1 MGIKKTL
8 LLMRELKL
16 LLFFCL
22 LTFAVSC
29 GQQKKYVE
37 YKVGKGETM
46 RSIARKLDIKTK
58 DLRRLNPDVRRRPAP
73 NTIIIVP
80 NTKLVASTPTNQKE
94 VFRARELDSV
104 VGLVDTDSIAL
115 VKADDVKNFLI
126 HEVKKGDTF
135 YNLTRFY
142 NVSQEAL
149 VSLNPELSEGLKLL
163 QKIKVKR
170 IKENANEAVVYNDEI
185 GEDISLKVALL
196 LPFRISEYD
205 TVSADDIF
213 DNSRLANYVTDF
225 YLGAELAIDS
235 LKSQGVSIELNV
247 YDTERNSS
255 KIRTILEENDLNQN
269 DVIIGPL
276 YSEEAVIVANEVE
289 IPLVFPVY
297 SKNQSKFKSPRIIK
311 TAPDKGVFSDAMATH
326 IKEVYETGTI
336 TVVSDGNL
344 ESDFH
349 ALKMSEILQDLDS
362 LNEVQVLKSVD
373 GYIEKE
379 RFLDVF
385 KQLTNNWVVLATSDN
400 VVVSDAINSLIS
412 LPDSITV
419 KVFSMDKGRAFD
431 KIDDNKLAKIGFT
444 YVNDRFVDE
453 DSKPTKIFNK
463 QYVAKNNSLPSFYAT
478 KGFDITYDVLVRL
491 ASGEPL
497 KETFNNGA
505 SYRVESKFN
514 YSKQLFETTQNKG
527 LFILQYNEDLTLTRL
542 K

>member
-1 MGIKKTL
+1 
-8 LLMRELKL
+8 MRELKL
-16 LLFFCL
+16 ILFFCL

-37 YKVGKGETM
+37 YKVAKGETM

-80 NTKLVASTPTNQKE
+80 NTKSLATANAQKE
-94 VFRARELDSV
+94 TFRKKQQ
-104 VGLVDTDSIAL
+104 DSIVEVDKDSIVLNTTEDAE
-115 VKADDVKNFLI
+115 KFLI

-142 NVSQEAL
+142 NVSKAAL
-149 VSLNPELSEGLKLL
+149 ISLNPELSNGLKLF
-163 QKIKVKR
+163 QKIKVKH
-170 IKENANEAVVYNDEI
+170 IEENTNETIVYNDEI
-185 GEDISLKVALL
+185 GEGVSLKVALL
-196 LPFRISEYD
+196 LPFRVSEYD
-205 TVSADDIF
+205 TVAADEIF

-225 YLGAELAIDS
+225 YMGAELAIDS
-235 LKSQGVSIELNV
+235 LRSQGVPIELNV

-255 KIRTILEENDLNQN
+255 KIRTVLEENDLDLN

-276 YSEEAVIVANEVE
+276 YSEEAVVVANEVE
-289 IPLVFPVY
+289 TPLVFPVY
-297 SKNQSKFKSPRIIK
+297 SKNQSNFKSSKIIK
-311 TAPDKGVFSDAMATH
+311 TAPDKAVFSEAIATH
-326 IKEVYETGTI
+326 IKDVFEEGTI
-336 TVVSDGNL
+336 TIVSDGDL
-344 ESDFH
+344 ESEFH
-349 ALKMSEILQDLDS
+349 ASKMSEILQDVDS
-362 LNEVQVLKSVD
+362 LNEVQLLKAVD

-379 RFLDVF
+379 RFLEVF

-412 LPDSITV
+412 LPDSITA
-419 KVFSMDKGRAFD
+419 KVFSMDKGKAFD
-431 KIDDNKLAKIGFT
+431 KIDDNKLARVGFT

-453 DSKPTKIFNK
+453 DSEFTKTFNQ

-478 KGFDITYDVLVRL
+478 KGFDITYDILVRL
-491 ASGEPL
+491 ASGTSL
-497 KETFNNGA
+497 KETFKKGA

>member
-1 MGIKKTL
+1 
-8 LLMRELKL
+8 MRELKL

-115 VKADDVKNFLI
+115 AKADDVKNFLI

-149 VSLNPELSEGLKLL
+149 VFLNPELSEGLKLL

-170 IKENANEAVVYNDEI
+170 IKENASEAVVYNDEI

-289 IPLVFPVY
+289 TPLVFPVY
-297 SKNQSKFKSPRIIK
+297 SKNQSKFKTPRIIK
-311 TAPDKGVFSDAMATH
+311 TAPDKGVFSDAMAAH

-344 ESDFH
+344 EADFH

-362 LNEVQVLKSVD
+362 LNEVQVLKAVD

-379 RFLDVF
+379 RFLEVF

-412 LPDSITV
+412 LPDSITA
-419 KVFSMDKGRAFD
+419 KVFSIDKGRAFD

-444 YVNDRFVDE
+444 YVSDRFVDE
-453 DSKPTKIFNK
+453 DSEPTKIFNK
-463 QYVAKNNSLPSFYAT
+463 QYVSKNNSLPSFYAT
-478 KGFDITYDVLVRL
+478 KGFDIMYDVLVRL
-491 ASGEPL
+491 ASGESL
-497 KETFNNGA
+497 KETFNKGA

>member
-1 MGIKKTL
+1 
-8 LLMRELKL
+8 MRELKL
-16 LLFFCL
+16 ILFLCL

-37 YKVGKGETM
+37 YKVAKGETM

-80 NTKLVASTPTNQKE
+80 NTKSLITANAQKE
-94 VFRARELDSV
+94 ALIRRVLDSEAV
-104 VGLVDTDSIAL
+104 LVETDSTAL
-115 VKADDVKNFLI
+115 AADDAKNFLI

-142 NVSQEAL
+142 NVSQEEL
-149 VSLNPELSEGLKLL
+149 ISLNPELSEGLKLF
-163 QKIKVKR
+163 QKIKIKS
-170 IKENANEAVVYNDEI
+170 IKENVNEAVVYSDEI
-185 GEDISLKVALL
+185 GEDVSLKVALL
-196 LPFRISEYD
+196 LPFRVSEYD
-205 TVSADDIF
+205 TVAADDIF

-225 YLGAELAIDS
+225 YMGAELAIDS
-235 LKSQGVSIELNV
+235 LRLQGVGIELNV

-289 IPLVFPVY
+289 TPVVFPVY
-297 SKNQSKFKSPRIIK
+297 SKNQSKFKSSKIIK
-311 TAPDKGVFSDAMATH
+311 TAPNKEVFSDAIATH
-326 IKEVYETGTI
+326 IKEVYTEGTI
-336 TVVSDGNL
+336 TVVSDGNP

-349 ALKMSEILQDLDS
+349 ALKMSEILQDVDS
-362 LNEVQVLKSVD
+362 INEVQVIKAID

-379 RFLDVF
+379 RFLEVF

-400 VVVSDAINSLIS
+400 VVVSVAINSLIS
-412 LPDSITV
+412 LPDSISA
-419 KVFSMDKGRAFD
+419 KVFSMDKGKAFD

-444 YVNDRFVDE
+444 YVNDLFVDE
-453 DSKPTKIFNK
+453 NLEPTKIFNK
-463 QYVAKNNSLPSFYAT
+463 QYLAKNKTLPSFYAT
-478 KGFDITYDVLVRL
+478 KGFDITYDILVRL

-497 KETFNNGA
+497 KETFKKGA

-514 YSKQLFETTQNKG
+514 YSEELFETTENKG

>member
-16 LLFFCL
+16 ILFFCL

-37 YKVGKGETM
+37 YKVAKGETM

-58 DLRRLNPDVRRRPAP
+58 DLRRMNPDVRRRPAP
-73 NTIIIVP
+73 NTIIIIP
-80 NTKLVASTPTNQKE
+80 NTKSLATANAQKE
-94 VFRARELDSV
+94 TFRKKQQ
-104 VGLVDTDSIAL
+104 DSIVEVDKDSIVLNSTEDAE
-115 VKADDVKNFLI
+115 KFLI

-142 NVSQEAL
+142 NVSKAAL
-149 VSLNPELSEGLKLL
+149 ISLNPELSDGLKLF
-163 QKIKVKR
+163 QKIKVKH
-170 IKENANEAVVYNDEI
+170 IEENANETIVYNDEI
-185 GEDISLKVALL
+185 REGVSLKVALL
-196 LPFRISEYD
+196 LPFRVSEYD
-205 TVSADDIF
+205 TVAADEIF

-225 YLGAELAIDS
+225 YMGAELAIDS
-235 LKSQGVSIELNV
+235 LRSQGVPIELNV

-255 KIRTILEENDLNQN
+255 KIRTVLEENDLDLN

-276 YSEEAVIVANEVE
+276 YSEEALVVANEVE
-289 IPLVFPVY
+289 TPLVFPVY
-297 SKNQSKFKSPRIIK
+297 SKNQSNFKSSKIIK
-311 TAPDKGVFSDAMATH
+311 TAPDKAVFSEAIATH
-326 IKEVYETGTI
+326 IKDVFEEGTI
-336 TVVSDGNL
+336 TIVSDGDL
-344 ESDFH
+344 ESEFH
-349 ALKMSEILQDLDS
+349 ASKMSEILQDVDS
-362 LNEVQVLKSVD
+362 LNEVQLLKAVD

-379 RFLDVF
+379 RFLEVF

-412 LPDSITV
+412 LPDSITA
-419 KVFSMDKGRAFD
+419 KVFSMDKGKAFD
-431 KIDDNKLAKIGFT
+431 KIDDNKLARVGFT

-453 DSKPTKIFNK
+453 NSEFTKTFNQ

-478 KGFDITYDVLVRL
+478 KGFDITYDILVRL
-491 ASGEPL
+491 ASGTPL
-497 KETFNNGA
+497 KETFKKGA

>member
-1 MGIKKTL
+1 
-8 LLMRELKL
+8 MREMKL

-37 YKVGKGETM
+37 YRVGKGETM

-80 NTKLVASTPTNQKE
+80 NIKLVVTAASQKE
-94 VFRARELDSV
+94 AFRKKVLDSV
-104 VGLVDTDSIAL
+104 VALDVTDSIAL
-115 VKADDVKNFLI
+115 IAAEDAKNFLI

-149 VSLNPELSEGLKLL
+149 TSLNPELSEGLKLG
-163 QKIKVKR
+163 QEIKVKK
-170 IKENANEAVVYNDEI
+170 IKENEDEAIVYNDEI
-185 GEDISLKVALL
+185 GEEISLKVALL

-235 LKSQGVSIELNV
+235 LRLQGVAIELNV
-247 YDTERNSS
+247 FDTERNSS
-255 KIRTILEENDLNQN
+255 QIRTILEENDLNEN

-276 YSEEAVIVANEVE
+276 YSEEAVIVANEVDT
-289 IPLVFPVY
+289 PVVFPVF
-297 SKNQSKFKSPRIIK
+297 SKNQSKFKSSRIIK
-311 TAPDKGVFSDAMATH
+311 TAPDKGVFSDAMAAH

-336 TVVSDGNL
+336 TIVSDGNP

-349 ALKMSEILQDLDS
+349 ALKMSEILQDVDS
-362 LNEVQVLKSVD
+362 LNEVHVLKAVD

-379 RFLDVF
+379 RFLEVF

-412 LPDSITV
+412 LPDSITA

-444 YVNDRFVDE
+444 YVSDRFVDE
-453 DSKPTKIFNK
+453 NSTPTKIFNR
-463 QYVAKNNSLPSFYAT
+463 QYVAKNNTLPSFYAT
-478 KGFDITYDVLVRL
+478 KGFDITYDILVRL
-491 ASGEPL
+491 ASGNQL
-497 KETFNNGA
+497 KPTFKNGA

-514 YSKQLFETTQNKG
+514 YSKQLFDTTENNG
-527 LFILQYNEDLTLTRL
+527 LFILEYNEDLTLTRL

>member
-58 DLRRLNPDVRRRPAP
+58 DLRRLNPDVKRRPSP

-80 NTKLVASTPTNQKE
+80 NTKLAATATDQKE
-94 VFRARELDSV
+94 IFRAKQLESIV
-104 VGLVDTDSIAL
+104 ALVETDSIAL
-115 VKADDVKNFLI
+115 DAADDVKKFLI
-126 HEVKKGDTF
+126 HEVNKGDTF

-149 VSLNPELSEGLKLL
+149 ISLNPELSEGLKLF

-170 IKENANEAVVYNDEI
+170 IKENAKEAVVYNDEI

-196 LPFRISEYD
+196 LPFRISEYE

-213 DNSRLANYVTDF
+213 ENSRLANYVTDF

-235 LKSQGVSIELNV
+235 LRLQGVAIELNV

-255 KIRTILEENDLNQN
+255 EIRTILEENDLNQN

-276 YSEEAVIVANEVE
+276 YSEEAVIVANEIDV
-289 IPLVFPVY
+289 PLVFPVY
-297 SKNQSKFKSPRIIK
+297 SKNQSKFKSSRIIK
-311 TAPDKGVFSDAMATH
+311 TAPDKGVFSDAMAAH
-326 IKEVYETGTI
+326 IKEVYVEGTI
-336 TVVSDGNL
+336 TVVSDGNP

-349 ALKMSEILQDLDS
+349 ALKMSEILQDIDS
-362 LNEVQVLKSVD
+362 LNEVHVLKAID

-379 RFLDVF
+379 RFLEVF

-412 LPDSITV
+412 LPDSITA
-419 KVFSMDKGRAFD
+419 KVFSMDKGKAFD

-453 DSKPTKIFNK
+453 DSEATKIFNK
-463 QYVAKNNSLPSFYAT
+463 QYVAKNNTLPSFYAT

-491 ASGEPL
+491 ASGESL
-497 KETFNNGA
+497 KETFKKGA

-514 YSKQLFETTQNKG
+514 YSKQLFETTENKG

>member
-1 MGIKKTL
+1 
-8 LLMRELKL
+8 MRELKL
-16 LLFFCL
+16 ILFLCL

-37 YKVGKGETM
+37 YKVAEGETI
-46 RSIARKLDIKTK
+46 RSIASKLDMKTK

-80 NTKLVASTPTNQKE
+80 NTKSLATANAQKK
-94 VFRARELDSV
+94 ALNAKALDSIV
-104 VGLVDTDSIAL
+104 VLVETDSIAL
-115 VKADDVKNFLI
+115 AAVNDAKNFLI

-149 VSLNPELSEGLKLL
+149 ISLNPELSEGLKLF
-163 QKIKVKR
+163 QKIKVKS
-170 IKENANEAVVYNDEI
+170 IKDNVNEAVVYSDEI
-185 GEDISLKVALL
+185 GENVSLKVALL
-196 LPFRISEYD
+196 LPFRVSEYD
-205 TVSADDIF
+205 TVAADDIF
-213 DNSRLANYVTDF
+213 DNSRLATYVTDF
-225 YLGAELAIDS
+225 YMGAELAVDS
-235 LKSQGVSIELNV
+235 LRLQGVDIELNV

-255 KIRTILEENDLNQN
+255 KIRAILEENNLNQN

-276 YSEEAVIVANEVE
+276 YSEEAVIVANEIE
-289 IPLVFPVY
+289 TPLVFPVY

-311 TAPDKGVFSDAMATH
+311 TAPNKAVFSDAIATH
-326 IKEVYETGTI
+326 IKEVYTEGTI
-336 TVVSDGNL
+336 TVVSDGNP

-349 ALKMSEILQDLDS
+349 ALKMSEILQDVDS
-362 LNEVQVLKSVD
+362 INEVQVIKAID

-379 RFLDVF
+379 RFLEVF

-412 LPDSITV
+412 LPDSITA
-419 KVFSMDKGRAFD
+419 KVFSMDKGKAFD
-431 KIDDNKLAKIGFT
+431 NIDDNKLAKIGFT

-453 DSKPTKIFNK
+453 NLEPTKIFNK
-463 QYVAKNNSLPSFYAT
+463 QYVAKNNTLPSFYAT
-478 KGFDITYDVLVRL
+478 KGFDITYDILVRL

-497 KETFNNGA
+497 KETFKKGA

-514 YSKQLFETTQNKG
+514 YSKQLFETTENKG
-527 LFILQYNEDLTLTRL
+527 LFILQYNDDLTLTRL